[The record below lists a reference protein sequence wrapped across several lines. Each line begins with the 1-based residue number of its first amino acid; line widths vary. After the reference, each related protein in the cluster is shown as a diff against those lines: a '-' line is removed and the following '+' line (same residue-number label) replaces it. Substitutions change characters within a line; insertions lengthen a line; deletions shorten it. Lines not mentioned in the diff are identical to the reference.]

1 MGQKC
6 IHCGADC
13 GTNPVI
19 WDEMPF
25 CCHGCKTVYQIL
37 NEKKL
42 DKYYEIQPMSGVK
55 IENVNLGNKYAYL
68 DNNEIAD
75 KLIEFSDGGISR
87 VSLYIP
93 SIHCASCIW
102 LLENLRTLNKGI
114 LQSMV
119 NFPKKKVSITYKPSE
134 ISIRQLVELL
144 ASIHYIPEI
153 TLDQLDDKKNKKTD
167 RKLISKIGVAG
178 FSLLNVMVYNFPE
191 YLPGKEHLSTE
202 FVKFFGWMS
211 ILLSIPVVFYS
222 ASDYYQSAIKGLK
235 HKIINIDVPIS
246 LGIFTL
252 FIQSFYDVFLG
263 HGIGYLDSLVGLVF
277 FLLIGKWYQ
286 TKTYNALSFDRNYK
300 SYFPIAITIVKSD
313 LSEEII
319 PMSKLKVGNEIII
332 RNQELIPADS
342 ILISDTANIDY
353 SFVTGESIP
362 VGKKR
367 GEVIYAGG
375 RQVGPAIRL
384 KVEKTV
390 EQSYLTQLWNQD
402 SEKNIN
408 SNLDSVINKVSN
420 YFTIVILTIASISGI
435 YWWLTDPSIALFAF
449 TSVLII
455 ACPCALA
462 LTIPFTFG
470 NTMRVFGK
478 AGFYIKNTSVIDGL
492 HKIDTIVFDKTG
504 TITHSKSMKAVFVGD
519 KLNKNSLLLIKSLVS
534 QSAHPL
540 SLSIAASIHGNPQA
554 MVENFQ
560 EIPSMG
566 ITGAVNG
573 VRINIG
579 SRKFVTGKED
589 ENPNETRVYVFIKD
603 HISGY
608 FKIENKYRSGL
619 DKVVRSLK
627 LKYKLYLISGDNE
640 SEKTNLKQIFGKE
653 TKLFFNQSPT
663 DKKAFIRKLKK
674 EGRRV
679 MMIGDGLNDAGALL
693 ESDIGITIADDV
705 YQFSPACDGIIESDS
720 FYKLHKYLRFINY
733 SMNIVRISFILSFI
747 YNIVG
752 ISFAVSGHMTP
763 LLAAVLM
770 PVSSVSVVAFVTFFI
785 RFKGKSLKK

>member
-1 MGQKC
+1 MGRKC

-75 KLIEFSDGGISR
+75 KLIEFSDGGVSR

-102 LLENLRTLNKGI
+102 LLENLRTLNNGI

-134 ISIRQLVELL
+134 ISLRQLVELL

-153 TLDQLDDKKNKKTD
+153 TLDQLEDKKNKKTD

-178 FSLLNVMVYNFPE
+178 FSLLNVMAYNFPE

-252 FIQSFYDVFLG
+252 FIQSFYDIFLG
-263 HGIGYLDSLVGLVF
+263 QGIGYLDSLVGLVF

-300 SYFPIAITIVKSD
+300 SYFPIAITIIKSD

-319 PMSKLKVGNEIII
+319 SMSKLKVGNEIII

-420 YFTIVILTIASISGI
+420 YFTIVILTIASIAGI
-435 YWWLTDPSIALFAF
+435 YWWLSDPSIALFAF

-478 AGFYIKNTSVIDGL
+478 AGFYIKNTSVIEGL

-519 KLNKNSLLLIKSLVS
+519 KLSKNSLLLIKSLVS

-540 SLSIAASIHGNPQA
+540 SLSIAASIHGNSQA

-566 ITGAVNG
+566 ITGVVNG
-573 VRINIG
+573 VRVNIG

-603 HISGY
+603 HILGY

-619 DKVVRSLK
+619 DKVVKSLK
-627 LKYKLYLISGDNE
+627 LKYNLYLISGDNE
-640 SEKTNLKQIFGKE
+640 SEKTNLKQIFGDE

-663 DKKAFIRKLKK
+663 DKKAFIRKLKE

-693 ESDIGITIADDV
+693 ESDVGITIADDV
-705 YQFSPACDGIIESDS
+705 YQFSPACDGIIESSS
-720 FYKLHKYLRFINY
+720 FYKLHKYLKFINY

>member
-102 LLENLRTLNKGI
+102 LLENLRTLNNGI

-134 ISIRQLVELL
+134 ISLRQLVELL

-153 TLDQLDDKKNKKTD
+153 TLDQLEDKKNKKTD

-178 FSLLNVMVYNFPE
+178 FSLLNVMAYNFPE

-252 FIQSFYDVFLG
+252 FIQSFYDIFLG
-263 HGIGYLDSLVGLVF
+263 QGIGYLDSLVGLVF

-478 AGFYIKNTSVIDGL
+478 AGFYIKNTSVIEGL

-554 MVENFQ
+554 LVENFQ

-566 ITGAVNG
+566 ITGVVNG

-619 DKVVRSLK
+619 DKVVKSLK
-627 LKYKLYLISGDNE
+627 LKYNLYLISGDNE
-640 SEKTNLKQIFGKE
+640 SEKTNLKQIFGDE

-663 DKKAFIRKLKK
+663 DKKAFIRKLKE

-705 YQFSPACDGIIESDS
+705 YQFSPACDGIIESAS
-720 FYKLHKYLRFINY
+720 FYKLHKYLKFINY
-733 SMNIVRISFILSFI
+733 SMSIVKISFLLSFI

-763 LLAAVLM
+763 LFAAILM
-770 PVSSVSVVAFVTFFI
+770 PVSSVSVVAFVTFLI
-785 RFKGKSLKK
+785 RFKGKALKK

>member
-1 MGQKC
+1 MGRKC

-75 KLIEFSDGGISR
+75 KLIEFSDGGVSR

-102 LLENLRTLNKGI
+102 LLENLRTLNNGI

-134 ISIRQLVELL
+134 ISLRQLVELL

-153 TLDQLDDKKNKKTD
+153 TLDQLEDKKNKKTD

-178 FSLLNVMVYNFPE
+178 FSLLNVMAYNFPE

-252 FIQSFYDVFLG
+252 FIQSFYDIFLG
-263 HGIGYLDSLVGLVF
+263 QGIGYLDSLVGLVF

-300 SYFPIAITIVKSD
+300 SYFPIAITIIKSD

-319 PMSKLKVGNEIII
+319 SMSKLKVGNEIII

-420 YFTIVILTIASISGI
+420 YFTIVILTIASIAGI
-435 YWWLTDPSIALFAF
+435 YWWLSDPSIALFAF

-470 NTMRVFGK
+470 NTMRIFGK
-478 AGFYIKNTSVIDGL
+478 AGFYIKNTSVIEGL

-519 KLNKNSLLLIKSLVS
+519 KLSKNSLLLIKSLVS

-540 SLSIAASIHGNPQA
+540 SLSIAASIHGNSQA

-566 ITGAVNG
+566 ITGVVNG
-573 VRINIG
+573 VRVNIG

-603 HISGY
+603 HILGY

-619 DKVVRSLK
+619 DKVVKSLK
-627 LKYKLYLISGDNE
+627 LKYNLYLISGDNE
-640 SEKTNLKQIFGKE
+640 SEKTNLKQIFGDE

-663 DKKAFIRKLKK
+663 DKKAFIRKLKE

-693 ESDIGITIADDV
+693 ESDVGITIADDV
-705 YQFSPACDGIIESDS
+705 YQFSPACDGIIESSS
-720 FYKLHKYLRFINY
+720 FYKLHKYLKFINY

>member
-1 MGQKC
+1 MGRKC

-75 KLIEFSDGGISR
+75 KLIEFSDGGVSR

-102 LLENLRTLNKGI
+102 LLENLRTLNNGI

-134 ISIRQLVELL
+134 ISLRQLVELL

-153 TLDQLDDKKNKKTD
+153 TLDQLEDKKNKKTD

-178 FSLLNVMVYNFPE
+178 FSLLNVMAYNFPE

-252 FIQSFYDVFLG
+252 FIQSFYDIFLG
-263 HGIGYLDSLVGLVF
+263 QGIGYLDSLVGLVF

-300 SYFPIAITIVKSD
+300 SYFPIAITIIKSD

-319 PMSKLKVGNEIII
+319 SMSKLKVGNEIII

-420 YFTIVILTIASISGI
+420 YFTIVILTIASIAGI
-435 YWWLTDPSIALFAF
+435 YWWLSDPSIALFAF

-478 AGFYIKNTSVIDGL
+478 AGFYIKNTSVIEGL

-519 KLNKNSLLLIKSLVS
+519 KLSKNSLLLIKSLVS

-540 SLSIAASIHGNPQA
+540 SLSIAASIHGNSQA

-566 ITGAVNG
+566 ITGVVNG
-573 VRINIG
+573 VRVNIG

-603 HISGY
+603 HILGY

-619 DKVVRSLK
+619 DKVVKSLK
-627 LKYKLYLISGDNE
+627 LKYNLYLISGDNE
-640 SEKTNLKQIFGKE
+640 SEKTNLKQIFGDE

-663 DKKAFIRKLKK
+663 DKKVFIRKLKE

-693 ESDIGITIADDV
+693 ESDVGITIADDV
-705 YQFSPACDGIIESDS
+705 YQFSPACDGIIESSS
-720 FYKLHKYLRFINY
+720 FYKLHKYLKFINY

>member
-1 MGQKC
+1 MGRKC

-75 KLIEFSDGGISR
+75 KLIEFSDGGVSR

-102 LLENLRTLNKGI
+102 LLENLRTLNNGI

-134 ISIRQLVELL
+134 ISLRQLVELL

-153 TLDQLDDKKNKKTD
+153 TLDQLEDKKNKKTD

-178 FSLLNVMVYNFPE
+178 FSLLNVMAYNFPE

-252 FIQSFYDVFLG
+252 FIQSFYDIFLG
-263 HGIGYLDSLVGLVF
+263 QGIGYLDSLVGLVF

-300 SYFPIAITIVKSD
+300 SYFPIAITIIKSD

-319 PMSKLKVGNEIII
+319 SMSKLKVGNEIII

-390 EQSYLTQLWNQD
+390 EKSYLTQLWNQD

-420 YFTIVILTIASISGI
+420 YFTIVILTIASIAGI
-435 YWWLTDPSIALFAF
+435 YWWLSDPSIALFAF

-478 AGFYIKNTSVIDGL
+478 AGFYIKNTSVIEGL

-519 KLNKNSLLLIKSLVS
+519 KLSKNSLLLIKSLVS

-540 SLSIAASIHGNPQA
+540 SLSIAASIHGNSQA

-566 ITGAVNG
+566 ITGVVNG
-573 VRINIG
+573 VRVNIG

-603 HISGY
+603 HILGY

-619 DKVVRSLK
+619 DKVVKSLK
-627 LKYKLYLISGDNE
+627 LKYNLYLISGDNE
-640 SEKTNLKQIFGKE
+640 SEKTNLKQIFGDE

-663 DKKAFIRKLKK
+663 DKKAFIRKLKE

-693 ESDIGITIADDV
+693 ESDVGITIADDV
-705 YQFSPACDGIIESDS
+705 YQFSPACDGIIESSS
-720 FYKLHKYLRFINY
+720 FYKLHKYLKFINY